1 MTLVMLIIVVQAL
14 LPMKNE
20 MMSTTCTT
28 IVVHRRDVDGEP
40 FLFSFTNILG
50 KMPLLEAASGISPSM
65 SIPTSQEL
73 STETITPAFT
83 MISPHFPNDFSMM
96 AAIDGSAMLPT
107 SACEYTPR
115 GRSDTTM

>member
-1 MTLVMLIIVVQAL
+1 
-14 LPMKNE
+14 
-20 MMSTTCTT
+20 
-28 IVVHRRDVDGEP
+28 
-40 FLFSFTNILG
+40 
-50 KMPLLEAASGISPSM
+50 MPLLEAASGISPSM
-65 SIPTSQEL
+65 SIQTSQEL